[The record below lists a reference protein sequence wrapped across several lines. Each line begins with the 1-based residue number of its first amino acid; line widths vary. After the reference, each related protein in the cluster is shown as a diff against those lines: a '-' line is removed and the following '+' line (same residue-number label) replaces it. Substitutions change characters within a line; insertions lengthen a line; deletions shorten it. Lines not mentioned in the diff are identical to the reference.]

1 MADIIDI
8 LKNQPNFYSVGRVSI
23 DDIDQ
28 AETLLQTK
36 FAPDYRSY
44 VLAYGAISFSGR
56 EWTGIC
62 KSDRLNVVSVTL
74 EMRQYF
80 KAIPTNW
87 YVLEQAYIDGIMIWQ
102 SDSGDI
108 YQVHSDG
115 TIYKTAISLAEYL
128 RLK

>member
-1 MADIIDI
+1 MADIIEI
-8 LKNQPNFYSVGRVSI
+8 LKKQPNFYSIGRVSI

-44 VLAYGAISFSGR
+44 VLAFGAISFSGR

-62 KSDRLNVVSVTL
+62 KSDRLNVVSVTQ

-80 KAIPTNW
+80 KAIPTTW
-87 YVLEQAYIDGIMIWQ
+87 YVLEQAYIDGIVIWQ
-102 SDSGDI
+102 SNTSEI
-108 YQVHSDG
+108 YQVYPDG
-115 TIYKTAISLAEYL
+115 TTCKIATSLAGYL
-128 RLK
+128 HLK